1 MDKDLFCDDDW
12 PTGYNP
18 NYCAA
23 TKSIN
28 TFSAHKGKK
37 TLTTLR
43 KIVKIELWMKL
54 DYLDYDLSCD
64 LTVWL
69 NFAVIKWEL

>member
-37 TLTTLR
+37 TLTIVR
-43 KIVKIELWMKL
+43 KIVKIEL
-54 DYLDYDLSCD
+54 
-64 LTVWL
+64 
-69 NFAVIKWEL
+69 